1 MHHLPIVAPA
11 WGLRPCAKPAKIADN
26 IENMPV
32 KSSPNRTRILLA
44 FAAVYLFWGSTY
56 LAMRFGVEVLPP
68 FMLGSARFLIS
79 GPLLLGLSAML
90 KQKLRPSRKE
100 LARLVI
106 IGVLMLGC
114 GNTSV
119 IWAEQYIPSG
129 LAALLVAAIP
139 LYAALIEAL
148 LPHGEGP
155 GVRGWAGVG
164 IGLAGMIFLLWP
176 GLHDGLRGD
185 SRQIIAAG
193 VTLFGALCW
202 TAASVISRRSN
213 FHISG
218 FSVAAWEMIF
228 GGLFNVVIMVT
239 TGGYHGAHWGVQ
251 AWAAVLYL
259 VTFGS
264 LVTYPAYLFLLD
276 NVAVSKV
283 ATYAY
288 VNPVIAVVLGTV
300 FLGER
305 FVTVE
310 YVGMAATLLAVFL
323 VTSSKAKTRT
333 PSVVDGDIA
342 AGQEA

>member
-1 MHHLPIVAPA
+1 
-11 WGLRPCAKPAKIADN
+11 
-26 IENMPV
+26 
-32 KSSPNRTRILLA
+32 LA
-44 FAAVYLFWGSTY
+44 FASVYLFWGSTY

-90 KQKLRPSRKE
+90 KQKFRPSRKE

-119 IWAEQYIPSG
+119 IWAEQYVPSG

-139 LYAALIEAL
+139 LYAAVIEPL
-148 LPHGEGP
+148 LPRGEVP
-155 GVRGWAGVG
+155 GVRGWAGVC
-164 IGLAGMIFLLWP
+164 IGFAGMIFLLWP
-176 GLHDGLRGD
+176 GLRSGLRGD
-185 SRQIIAAG
+185 SMQIIAAG
-193 VTLFGALCW
+193 VTLLGALCW
-202 TAASVISRRSN
+202 TTASLISRRST

-218 FSVAAWEMIF
+218 FAVAAWEMIF
-228 GGLFNVVIMVT
+228 GGLFNVVIMLT
-239 TGGYHGAHWGVQ
+239 TDGYHGAHWGVQ
-251 AWAAVLYL
+251 AWASVLYL

-264 LVTYPAYLFLLD
+264 LITYPAYLFLLD

-288 VNPVIAVVLGTV
+288 VNPVIAVILGAI

-323 VTSSKAKTRT
+323 VTSSKTKTGAPT
-333 PSVVDGDIA
+333 AVDEDIA

>member
-1 MHHLPIVAPA
+1 
-11 WGLRPCAKPAKIADN
+11 
-26 IENMPV
+26 
-32 KSSPNRTRILLA
+32 LA
-44 FAAVYLFWGSTY
+44 FAGVYLFWGSTY

-68 FMLGSARFLIS
+68 FMLGCARFLIS
-79 GPLLLGLSAML
+79 GSLLLGLSAML

-100 LARLVI
+100 LKRLVI

-119 IWAEQYIPSG
+119 IWAEQYIPTG
-129 LAALLVAAIP
+129 LAALLVASIP

-148 LPHGEGP
+148 LPRGEGL
-155 GVRGWAGVG
+155 GTRGWTGVC
-164 IGLAGMIFLLWP
+164 IGFGGMIFLLWP
-176 GLHDGLRGD
+176 GLREGLRGD
-185 SRQIIAAG
+185 SKQIIAAG
-193 VTLFGALCW
+193 VTLLGALCW
-202 TAASVISRRSN
+202 TTASVISRRST
-213 FHISG
+213 FDISG

-228 GGLFNVVIMVT
+228 GGLFNVLVMLT
-239 TGGYHGAHWGVQ
+239 TRGYHGAQWGVQ
-251 AWAAVLYL
+251 AWASVLYL

-264 LVTYPAYLFLLD
+264 LITFPAYLFLLD

-288 VNPVIAVVLGTV
+288 VNPVIAVILGAI

-323 VTSSKAKTRT
+323 VTSSKTKTGA
-333 PSVVDGDIA
+333 PSLVDEDIA